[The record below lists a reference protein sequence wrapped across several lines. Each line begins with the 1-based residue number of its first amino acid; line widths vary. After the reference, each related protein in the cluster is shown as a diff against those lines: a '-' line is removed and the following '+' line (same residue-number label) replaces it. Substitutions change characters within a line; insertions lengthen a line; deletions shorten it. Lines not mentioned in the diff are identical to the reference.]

1 MKDVQLIP
9 ILLLLAV
16 GSINFSLGQNTF
28 DNTGKIIHLL
38 IYVLC
43 KESFD
48 FLIPRKRTLM
58 Q

>member
-16 GSINFSLGQNTF
+16 GSINFSLGQDTA
-28 DNTGKIIHLL
+28 GKIIHLL

>member
-43 KESFD
+43 TGCLNS
-48 FLIPRKRTLM
+48 L
-58 Q
+58 